1 MNQMGKLYLVGTP
14 IGNLGDMTY
23 RGVETLEKVDF
34 ICAEDTRVSAKL
46 LNYFEIKTP
55 LVSYHEH
62 NAAQVG
68 DSICDRI
75 AAGESAAIITDAGMP
90 CISDPG
96 ELLVKMCAQRG
107 IKVEVVPG
115 PSAVVSALAIS
126 GLDTK
131 NFQFEGFLSVTKKQR
146 REHLAAVKNST
157 HTLVFYEAPHKL
169 QSTLEDMLGFFG
181 DRRISLCREL
191 TKLHE
196 EVIRT
201 TLSQAV
207 EMYREVKPKGEFV
220 LVIEGARES
229 DILPAETI
237 EQALEQVEALVE
249 KGMRGAD
256 ACKEIAKATGFSK
269 GELYTK
275 LLEEKEQ

>member
-1 MNQMGKLYLVGTP
+1 MGTLYVVGTP

-23 RGVETLEKVDF
+23 RAVETLEKVDF

-68 DSICDRI
+68 GGICDRI
-75 AAGESAAIITDAGMP
+75 AAGENAAIITDAGMP

-96 ELLVKMCAQRG
+96 ELLVKMCAERG

-131 NFQFEGFLSVTKKQR
+131 HFQFEGFLPVTKKQR
-146 REHLAAVKNST
+146 QEQLAAAAKST
-157 HTLVFYEAPHKL
+157 CTLIFYEAPHKL
-169 QSTLEDMLGFFG
+169 QSTLEDMHRFLG
-181 DRRISLCREL
+181 DRKISLCREL
-191 TKLHE
+191 TKMHE

-207 EMYREVKPKGEFV
+207 EMYKEVKPKGEFV
-220 LVIEGARES
+220 LVVEGANES
-229 DILPAETI
+229 ELSAAETI
-237 EQALEQVEALVE
+237 DDALAQVRVLVD

-275 LLEEKEQ
+275 LLEEKE

>member
-1 MNQMGKLYLVGTP
+1 MGTLYVVGTP

-23 RGVETLEKVDF
+23 RAVETLEKVDF

-46 LNYFEIKTP
+46 LNYFEIKAP

-68 DSICDRI
+68 AGICDRL
-75 AAGESAAIITDAGMP
+75 AAGESAAIVTDAGMP

-115 PSAVVSALAIS
+115 PSAVISGLAIS
-126 GLDTK
+126 GLDTRR
-131 NFQFEGFLSVTKKQR
+131 FQFEGFLPVAKKQR
-146 REHLAAVKNST
+146 SEQLAQASKST
-157 HTLVFYEAPHKL
+157 HTLIFYEAPHKL
-169 QSTLEDMLGFFG
+169 QGTLEDMLTFFG
-181 DRRISLCREL
+181 DRKISLCREL

-207 EMYREVKPKGEFV
+207 QMYREVKPKGEFV
-220 LVIEGARES
+220 LVIEGAKDSELS
-229 DILPAETI
+229 PADTI
-237 EQALEQVEALVE
+237 EQALEQVKTLMQ

-256 ACKEIAKATGFSK
+256 ACRQIAKATGFSK

-275 LLEEKEQ
+275 LLEQKE

>member
-1 MNQMGKLYLVGTP
+1 MGTLYVVGTP

-23 RGVETLEKVDF
+23 RAVETLEKVDF

-46 LNYFEIKTP
+46 LNYFEIKAP

-68 DSICDRI
+68 AGICDRL
-75 AAGESAAIITDAGMP
+75 AAGENAAIITDAGMP

-115 PSAVVSALAIS
+115 PSAVISGLAIS
-126 GLDTK
+126 GLDTRR
-131 NFQFEGFLSVTKKQR
+131 FQFEGFLPVAKKLRSEQ
-146 REHLAAVKNST
+146 LAQASKST
-157 HTLVFYEAPHKL
+157 HTLIFYEAPHKL
-169 QSTLEDMLGFFG
+169 QGTLEDMLTFFG
-181 DRRISLCREL
+181 DRKISLCREL

-201 TLSQAV
+201 TLAQAV
-207 EMYREVKPKGEFV
+207 QMYREVKPKGEFV
-220 LVIEGARES
+220 LVIEGAKDSELS
-229 DILPAETI
+229 PAETI
-237 EQALEQVEALVE
+237 EQALEQVKTLMQ

-256 ACKEIAKATGFSK
+256 ACRQIAKATGFSK

-275 LLEEKEQ
+275 LLEQKE

>member
-1 MNQMGKLYLVGTP
+1 MGILYVVGTP

-23 RGVETLEKVDF
+23 RAVETLEKVDF
-34 ICAEDTRVSAKL
+34 ICAEDTRVSSKL

-68 DSICDRI
+68 GGICDRI
-75 AAGESAAIITDAGMP
+75 AAGENAAIVTDAGMP

-96 ELLVKMCAQRG
+96 ELLVKMCAERG

-115 PSAVVSALAIS
+115 PSAVISGLAIS
-126 GLDTK
+126 GLNTK

-146 REHLAAVKNST
+146 QEHLAAAAKST

-169 QSTLEDMLGFFG
+169 QNTLEDMLRFFG
-181 DRRISLCREL
+181 DRKISLCREL

-220 LVIEGARES
+220 LVVEGAKES
-229 DILPAETI
+229 ELSAAETI
-237 EQALEQVEALVE
+237 DDALLQVKALMQ

-256 ACKEIAKATGFSK
+256 ACREIAKATGFSK

-275 LLEEKEQ
+275 LLEEK

>member
-1 MNQMGKLYLVGTP
+1 MGILYVVGTP

-23 RGVETLEKVDF
+23 RAVETLEKVDF
-34 ICAEDTRVSAKL
+34 ICAEDTRVSSKL

-68 DSICDRI
+68 GSICDRI
-75 AAGESAAIITDAGMP
+75 AAGENAAIVTDAGMP

-96 ELLVKMCAQRG
+96 ELLVKMCYDRG

-115 PSAVVSALAIS
+115 PSAVISGLAIS
-126 GLDTK
+126 GLNTK

-146 REHLAAVKNST
+146 QEHLAAVAKST

-169 QSTLEDMLGFFG
+169 QNTLEDMLRFFG
-181 DRRISLCREL
+181 DRKISLCREL

-201 TLSQAV
+201 TLSQAA
-207 EMYREVKPKGEFV
+207 EMYKDVKPKGEFV
-220 LVIEGARES
+220 LVIEGANES
-229 DILPAETI
+229 ELSAAETI
-237 EQALEQVEALVE
+237 DEALEQVRTLMQ

-256 ACKEIAKATGFSK
+256 ACKQIAKATGFSK

-275 LLEEKEQ
+275 LLEEK

>member
-1 MNQMGKLYLVGTP
+1 MGILYVVGTP

-23 RGVETLEKVDF
+23 RAVETLEKVDF
-34 ICAEDTRVSAKL
+34 ICAEDTRVSSKL

-68 DSICDRI
+68 GGICDRI
-75 AAGESAAIITDAGMP
+75 AAGENAAIVTDAGMP

-96 ELLVKMCAQRG
+96 ELLVKMCAERG

-115 PSAVVSALAIS
+115 PSAVISGLAIS
-126 GLDTK
+126 GLNTK

-146 REHLAAVKNST
+146 QEHLAAAAKST

-169 QSTLEDMLGFFG
+169 QNTLEDMLRFFG
-181 DRRISLCREL
+181 DRKISLCREL

-220 LVIEGARES
+220 LVVEGAKES
-229 DILPAETI
+229 ELSAAETI
-237 EQALEQVEALVE
+237 DDALLQVKALMQ

-256 ACKEIAKATGFSK
+256 ACREIAKATGFSK

-275 LLEEKEQ
+275 LLEEKG

>member
-1 MNQMGKLYLVGTP
+1 MGTLYVVGTP

-23 RGVETLEKVDF
+23 RAVETLEKVDF

-46 LNYFEIKTP
+46 LNYFEIKAP

-68 DSICDRI
+68 AGICDRL
-75 AAGESAAIITDAGMP
+75 AAGESAAIVTDAGMP

-115 PSAVVSALAIS
+115 PSAVISGLAIS
-126 GLDTK
+126 GLDTRR
-131 NFQFEGFLSVTKKQR
+131 FQFEGFLPVAKKQR
-146 REHLAAVKNST
+146 SEQLAQASKST
-157 HTLVFYEAPHKL
+157 HTLIFYEAPHKL
-169 QSTLEDMLGFFG
+169 QGTLEDMLTFFG
-181 DRRISLCREL
+181 DRKISLCREL

-207 EMYREVKPKGEFV
+207 EMYKTVKPKGEFV
-220 LVIEGARES
+220 LVIEGAKDSELS
-229 DILPAETI
+229 PAETI
-237 EQALEQVEALVE
+237 EQALEQVKTLMQ

-256 ACKEIAKATGFSK
+256 ACRQIAKATGFSK

-275 LLEEKEQ
+275 LLEQKE

>member
-1 MNQMGKLYLVGTP
+1 MGILYVVGTP

-23 RGVETLEKVDF
+23 RAVETLEKVDF

-68 DSICDRI
+68 ESICDRI
-75 AAGESAAIITDAGMP
+75 AAGESAAIVTDAGMP

-96 ELLVKMCAQRG
+96 ELLVKMCAERG

-115 PSAVVSALAIS
+115 PSAVISGLAIS
-126 GLDTK
+126 GLGTK

-146 REHLAAVKNST
+146 REHLAAVRNST
-157 HTLVFYEAPHKL
+157 HTLIFYEAPHKL
-169 QSTLEDMLGFFG
+169 LNTLEDMLEFFG
-181 DRRISLCREL
+181 DRKISLCREL

-201 TLSQAV
+201 TLAQAV
-207 EMYREVKPKGEFV
+207 EMYKSVKPKGEFV

-229 DILPAETI
+229 ELVKAETM
-237 EQALEQVEALVE
+237 EQALEQVKSLMQ